1 MQNTCLKI
9 DYFCSC
15 NFENDLK
22 LASLKYLNKYF
33 WKYRW
38 RLIFGIICIAVS
50 SWFAIFPAQLIRNG
64 IDMVIEGLEQRRIA
78 GEFAL
83 AGELES
89 KIFYGA
95 MVFGVLVIA
104 TALLRGLFTFLMRQT
119 IIVMSRLIEYD
130 LKNEI
135 FEHYQKLSLSF
146 YKKNKTG
153 DMMNRISED
162 VSQVRMYIG
171 PAVMY
176 TVNLVIMFIM
186 TLGTMIAVNAELTLY
201 VILPLPLMSFA
212 IYYVNSIINQRS
224 TDRQKQLSVM
234 SSFVQEA
241 FSGIRVIKAYGREND
256 FESQFETQVKEYRNR
271 SLNLVKVD
279 ALFFPIMGMLVSAS
293 VLLAIYVG
301 GIRVMDGTITPG
313 NIAEFILYVN
323 MLTFP
328 FISVGWV
335 TSLMQRAAASQ
346 TRINEFLNSKPEIYN
361 TPDSLDLKVQ
371 GTIEFKNVGFVYP
384 ESGVVALDG
393 ISFTVEQ
400 GKVLAILGR
409 TGSGKST
416 IANLVGRL
424 FDVTS
429 GEILIDGHNVK
440 TFKTENL
447 RTSIGYVPQEVF
459 LFSDTIFNNIG
470 FGLNA
475 TDGTPEQQKAIVEQA
490 AKDACV
496 YDNIEE
502 FPKKFQTL
510 VGERGITLSGGQKQ
524 RISIA
529 RAIIKQP
536 QILIFDDCLSA
547 VDTETEDQ
555 ILTNLNRVM
564 HNKTAIIV
572 SHRVSSVQMAD
583 HIIVLDEGKIIE
595 AGSHKELINQQGA
608 YADLY
613 RKQLLEGRSEKVSES

>member
-1 MQNTCLKI
+1 M
-9 DYFCSC
+9 
-15 NFENDLK
+15 
-22 LASLKYLNKYF
+22 
-33 WKYRW
+33 
-38 RLIFGIICIAVS
+38 IFGVICIAVS

-279 ALFFPIMGMLVSAS
+279 ALFFPVMGMLVSAS

-384 ESGVVALDG
+384 ESGVVALDDV
-393 ISFTVEQ
+393 SFTVEA

-440 TFKTENL
+440 TFRTENL

-475 TDGTPEQQKAIVEQA
+475 TDGTPLEHKAIIEQA
-490 AKDACV
+490 SKDACV

-555 ILTNLNRVM
+555 ILTNLKRVM

-595 AGSHKELINQQGA
+595 AGSHKELINQQGI

>member
-1 MQNTCLKI
+1 
-9 DYFCSC
+9 
-15 NFENDLK
+15 LK

-279 ALFFPIMGMLVSAS
+279 ALFFPVMGMLVSAS

-346 TRINEFLNSKPEIYN
+346 TRINEFLNSKPDIYN
-361 TPDSLDLKVQ
+361 TPESLDLKVQ

-393 ISFTVEQ
+393 VSFTVEQ

-429 GEILIDGHNVK
+429 GQILIDGHNVK
-440 TFKTENL
+440 TFRTENL

-475 TDGTPEQQKAIVEQA
+475 TDGTFEQQKAIVEQA

-529 RAIIKQP
+529 RAIIKRP

>member
-1 MQNTCLKI
+1 M
-9 DYFCSC
+9 
-15 NFENDLK
+15 K

-33 WKYRW
+33 WKYRY
-38 RLIFGIICIAVS
+38 RLFFGVICIAVS

-256 FESQFETQVKEYRNR
+256 FESQFEIQVKEYRNR

-279 ALFFPIMGMLVSAS
+279 ALFFPVMGMLVSAS

-361 TPDSLDLKVQ
+361 TPESLDLKVQ

-393 ISFTVEQ
+393 VSFTVEQ

-440 TFKTENL
+440 TFRTENL

>member
-1 MQNTCLKI
+1 M
-9 DYFCSC
+9 
-15 NFENDLK
+15 K

-38 RLIFGIICIAVS
+38 RLIFGVICIAVS

-279 ALFFPIMGMLVSAS
+279 ALFFPVMGMLVSAS

-384 ESGVVALDG
+384 ESGVVALDDV
-393 ISFTVEQ
+393 SFTVEA

-440 TFKTENL
+440 TFRTENL

-475 TDGTPEQQKAIVEQA
+475 TDGTLLEYKAIIEQA
-490 AKDACV
+490 SKDACV

-555 ILTNLNRVM
+555 ILTNLKRVM

-595 AGSHKELINQQGA
+595 AGSHKELINQQGI

>member
-1 MQNTCLKI
+1 
-9 DYFCSC
+9 
-15 NFENDLK
+15 
-22 LASLKYLNKYF
+22 
-33 WKYRW
+33 
-38 RLIFGIICIAVS
+38 
-50 SWFAIFPAQLIRNG
+50 
-64 IDMVIEGLEQRRIA
+64 MVIEGLEQRRIA

-279 ALFFPIMGMLVSAS
+279 ALFFPVMGMLVSAS

-384 ESGVVALDG
+384 ESGVVALDDV
-393 ISFTVEQ
+393 SFTVEA

-440 TFKTENL
+440 TFRTENL

-475 TDGTPEQQKAIVEQA
+475 TDGTLLEYKAIIEQA
-490 AKDACV
+490 SKDACV

-555 ILTNLNRVM
+555 ILTNLKRVM

-595 AGSHKELINQQGA
+595 AGSHKELINQQGI

>member
-1 MQNTCLKI
+1 
-9 DYFCSC
+9 
-15 NFENDLK
+15 LK

-33 WKYRW
+33 WKYRY
-38 RLIFGIICIAVS
+38 RLFFGVICIAIS

-83 AGELES
+83 GSELDS

-95 MVFGVLVIA
+95 MIFGILVIA

-135 FEHYQKLSLSF
+135 FDHYQKLSLAF

-153 DMMNRISED
+153 DLMNRISED

-176 TVNLVIMFIM
+176 TVNLVVMFIM

-201 VILPLPLMSFA
+201 VVLPLPLMSFA

-224 TDRQKQLSVM
+224 TERQQQLSAM

-256 FESQFETQVKEYRNR
+256 FESQFEVQVGEYRKK

-279 ALFFPIMGMLVSAS
+279 AMFFPVMGMLVSAS
-293 VLLAIYVG
+293 VLLTIYVG
-301 GIRVMDGTITPG
+301 GIRVMDGAITPG

-346 TRINEFLNSKPEIYN
+346 TRINEFLNTKPEIYN
-361 TPDSLDLKVQ
+361 TPKSLDIPVQ
-371 GTIEFKNVGFVYP
+371 GTIEFKNVRFVYP
-384 ESGVVALDG
+384 ESGTVALDNV
-393 ISFTVEQ
+393 SFSVKQ
-400 GKVLAILGR
+400 GHVLAVLGR

-440 TFKTENL
+440 EFKTENL

-470 FGLNA
+470 FGLNKH
-475 TDGTPEQQKAIVEQA
+475 DGTSAEQKAIVEQA

-502 FPKKFQTL
+502 FPLKFATV

-555 ILTNLNRVM
+555 ILGNLKRVM
-564 HNKTAIIV
+564 DNKTSIIV

-583 HIIVLDEGKIIE
+583 HIIVLDEGRIIE
-595 AGSHKELINQQGA
+595 SGSHKELMNQQGA
-608 YADLY
+608 YAELY
-613 RKQLLEGRSEKVSES
+613 TKQLLEGQTEVLS

>member
-1 MQNTCLKI
+1 
-9 DYFCSC
+9 
-15 NFENDLK
+15 LK

-279 ALFFPIMGMLVSAS
+279 ALFFPVMGMLVSAS

-346 TRINEFLNSKPEIYN
+346 TRINEFLNSKPDIYN
-361 TPDSLDLKVQ
+361 TPESLDLKVQ

-393 ISFTVEQ
+393 VSFTVEQ

-429 GEILIDGHNVK
+429 GQILIDGHNVK
-440 TFKTENL
+440 TFRTENL

>member
-1 MQNTCLKI
+1 M
-9 DYFCSC
+9 
-15 NFENDLK
+15 K

-279 ALFFPIMGMLVSAS
+279 ALFFPVMGMLVSAS

-346 TRINEFLNSKPEIYN
+346 TRINEFLNSKPDIYN
-361 TPDSLDLKVQ
+361 TPESLDLKVQ

-393 ISFTVEQ
+393 VSFTVEQ

-429 GEILIDGHNVK
+429 GQILIDGHNVK
-440 TFKTENL
+440 TFRTENL

>member
-1 MQNTCLKI
+1 M
-9 DYFCSC
+9 
-15 NFENDLK
+15 K

-279 ALFFPIMGMLVSAS
+279 ALFFPVMGMLVSAS

-346 TRINEFLNSKPEIYN
+346 TRINEFLNSKPDIYN
-361 TPDSLDLKVQ
+361 TPESLDLKVQ

-393 ISFTVEQ
+393 VSFTVDQ

-429 GEILIDGHNVK
+429 GQILIDGHNVK
-440 TFKTENL
+440 TFRTENL

-475 TDGTPEQQKAIVEQA
+475 TDGTFEQQKAIVEQA

>member
-1 MQNTCLKI
+1 
-9 DYFCSC
+9 
-15 NFENDLK
+15 LK

-279 ALFFPIMGMLVSAS
+279 ALFFPVMGMLVSAS

-346 TRINEFLNSKPEIYN
+346 TRINEFLNSKPDIYN
-361 TPDSLDLKVQ
+361 TPESLDLKVQ

-393 ISFTVEQ
+393 VSFTVDQ

-429 GEILIDGHNVK
+429 GQILIDGHNVK
-440 TFKTENL
+440 TFRTENL

-475 TDGTPEQQKAIVEQA
+475 TDGTFEQQKAIVEQA

>member
-1 MQNTCLKI
+1 VQNTCLKI

>member
-1 MQNTCLKI
+1 
-9 DYFCSC
+9 
-15 NFENDLK
+15 LK
-22 LASLKYLNKYF
+22 LASLKYINKYF

-38 RLIFGIICIAVS
+38 RLIFGVLCIAVA

-64 IDMVIEGLEQRRIA
+64 IDMVIEGLEQTNLA
-78 GEFAL
+78 KEFTL
-83 AGELES
+83 QDSLKS
-89 KIFYGA
+89 KVFYGA
-95 MVFGVLVIA
+95 AIFGLLVIG

-153 DMMNRISED
+153 DLMNRISED

-171 PAVMY
+171 PAIMY
-176 TVNLVIMFIM
+176 TVNLVIMFVM

-201 VILPLPLMSFA
+201 VVLPLPLMSLG
-212 IYYVNSIINQRS
+212 IYYVNSIINRRS
-224 TDRQKQLSVM
+224 TERQQQLSAM

-256 FESQFETQVKEYRNR
+256 FETQFEGQVKEYRKR

-279 ALFFPIMGMLVSAS
+279 AMFFPVMSMLISAS

-301 GIRVMDGTITPG
+301 GIRVMDGEITPG

-328 FISVGWV
+328 FVSVGWV

-346 TRINEFLNSKPEIYN
+346 ARINEFLQTEPEIYN
-361 TPDSLDLKVQ
+361 TEASLDLKVQ
-371 GTIEFKNVGFVYP
+371 GTIEFDNVRFVYP
-384 ESGVVALDG
+384 ESGTVALDG
-393 ISFTVEQ
+393 VSFKIEQ

-416 IANLVGRL
+416 IANLIGRL
-424 FDVTS
+424 FDVS
-429 GEILIDGHNVK
+429 GGEIRIDGHNVK

-459 LFSDTIFNNIG
+459 LFSDSIFNNIA
-470 FGLNA
+470 FGLNKDEGNKELLK
-475 TDGTPEQQKAIVEQA
+475 TMVYQA

-496 YDNIEE
+496 YDNIDE
-502 FPKKFQTL
+502 FPQKFNTI

-547 VDTETEDQ
+547 VDTETEDS
-555 ILTNLNRVM
+555 ILNNLRRVM
-564 HNKTAIIV
+564 HNKTAVIV

-595 AGSHKELINQQGA
+595 SGSHKELINQQGA

-613 RKQLLEGRSEKVSES
+613 KKQLLEGHAEYVSES

>member
-1 MQNTCLKI
+1 M
-9 DYFCSC
+9 
-15 NFENDLK
+15 K

-256 FESQFETQVKEYRNR
+256 FESQFEIQVKEYRNR

-361 TPDSLDLKVQ
+361 TPESLDLKVQ

-393 ISFTVEQ
+393 VSFTVEQ

-440 TFKTENL
+440 TFRTENL

-564 HNKTAIIV
+564 YNKTAIIV

-583 HIIVLDEGKIIE
+583 QIIVLDEGKIIE

-613 RKQLLEGRSEKVSES
+613 RKQLLEGRSEKINES